1 MMMADDIVVSD
12 SKGKGKSTDP
22 ALNEE
27 KKEDD
32 DDDEDDDEPV
42 ILSGRRKRNVVNYAD
57 VRISLFPLSLS
68 SPLLSPYFYQTT
80 DTRSQE
86 EGREKKR
93 KTEKKELI
101 NSLKHGRRL
110 N

>member
-1 MMMADDIVVSD
+1 MMADAIVVSD

-32 DDDEDDDEPV
+32 DDDEEDDEPV

-57 VRISLFPLSLS
+57 VRFIFPFV
-68 SPLLSPYFYQTT
+68 SPLPRTFYKVSSE
-80 DTRSQE
+80 R
-86 EGREKKR
+86 GEK
-93 KTEKKELI
+93 
-101 NSLKHGRRL
+101 GRRERTKS
-110 N
+110 

>member
-27 KKEDD
+27 KKEED
-32 DDDEDDDEPV
+32 DDDEEDDEPV

-57 VRISLFPLSLS
+57 VRISLFPFP
-68 SPLLSPYFYQTT
+68 SPLLSVPL
-80 DTRSQE
+80 SS
-86 EGREKKR
+86 
-93 KTEKKELI
+93 I
-101 NSLKHGRRL
+101 M
-110 N
+110 

>member
-1 MMMADDIVVSD
+1 MMMANVILVSD

-27 KKEDD
+27 KKEED
-32 DDDEDDDEPV
+32 DDDEEDDEPV

-57 VRISLFPLSLS
+57 VRLSLFPLSFS
-68 SPLLSPYFYQTT
+68 SPLLSPYFYQTAGP
-80 DTRSQE
+80 RSEE

-93 KTEKKELI
+93 KTKKKELI

-110 N
+110 S

>member
-27 KKEDD
+27 KKEEDDD
-32 DDDEDDDEPV
+32 DDDEEDDEPV

-57 VRISLFPLSLS
+57 VRISLIPSSFFLFSLS
-68 SPLLSPYFYQTT
+68 PCLLYVA
-80 DTRSQE
+80 D
-86 EGREKKR
+86 KR
-93 KTEKKELI
+93 
-101 NSLKHGRRL
+101 GRRRRERTKS
-110 N
+110 